1 LAEPYLKM
9 VKKGVD
15 GASVE
20 GSPDVEIEAL
30 KNRLERMEGLLQEQS
45 KELKAEV
52 ISSQQSMKL
61 EIKDQ
66 MDEFFT
72 RLMKVQTSN
81 PSPQPAAIESFASML
96 VMQMN
101 SYPTELISQL
111 HQSTLPPPLINQPY
125 RKGLTFLHKHH
136 HQINHTKA

>member
-61 EIKDQ
+61 EIKD
-66 MDEFFT
+66 
-72 RLMKVQTSN
+72 
-81 PSPQPAAIESFASML
+81 
-96 VMQMN
+96 
-101 SYPTELISQL
+101 
-111 HQSTLPPPLINQPY
+111 
-125 RKGLTFLHKHH
+125 
-136 HQINHTKA
+136 